1 MIRRP
6 PRSTQSRSSAAS
18 DVYKRQLLT
27 YVGKP
32 SHLCG
37 MAYPHRWSPVSY
49 KSSAG
54 QRKHIGQRPILYQ
67 LGSTAMRCGCAGLVQ
82 PWPGVRVGRVLCEV
96 RRARLQAPSVL
107 PPRAAEQRR
116 ARTGRRPVP
125 DALQLRLLCLACTR
139 TQARIPPY
147 RPRFLLW
154 GDEQ

>member
-1 MIRRP
+1 VQTKRPHRRRTWTAAMRP
-6 PRSTQSRSSAAS
+6 FCGRIAAVHRKRGSLVFCGYLVGTLCGYPRGTHIG
-18 DVYKRQLLT
+18 LLT

-107 PPRAAEQRR
+107 PPRAAQQR
-116 ARTGRRPVP
+116 
-125 DALQLRLLCLACTR
+125 
-139 TQARIPPY
+139 
-147 RPRFLLW
+147 
-154 GDEQ
+154 